1 MGVSLALDRVVTARF
16 SRGVMR
22 LSGIFISSFEST
34 GGGSLLRLS
43 GTLFFSLGTNSKSNV
58 KLLRKLMNLSNGLL
72 GASIVMRYFKLVQSV
87 TTVNFFSKR
96 SSSSKYLTASYNAKH
111 SLWNADQDNLFP
123 LIDELK

>member
-16 SRGVMR
+16 STGVMR

-58 KLLRKLMNLSNGLL
+58 KLLRKLMNLSNGLV
-72 GASIVMRYFKLVQSV
+72 GASIVMRFVL
-87 TTVNFFSKR
+87 R
-96 SSSSKYLTASYNAKH
+96 
-111 SLWNADQDNLFP
+111 
-123 LIDELK
+123 